1 MRSDKARRLVFFDH
15 VVGQRCR
22 KCPWT
27 LSYARTRVVRGRD
40 GGKLPFKQHRR
51 TAVARPKAYHGV
63 PCRGET
69 RPGVR
74 VGDPCVVPEG
84 GRGRGTDLCARRAR
98 AEARTRTLSYAYVQV
113 RHDRWVEFPAECKGH
128 FRASVVR
135 RRLTRPVRIS
145 LFYSAGNPAKPWVAT
160 CSARSRRRESRGR
173 AESVSR
179 SWDGQRSAPRT
190 NLCAKT
196 CKSLEDLAESASAAH
211 RRAGSRTRRGISPC
225 ASEGKTCGGRS
236 TEPRSAPR
244 AITLRVTNASEGL

>member
-1 MRSDKARRLVFFDH
+1 M
-15 VVGQRCR
+15 
-22 KCPWT
+22 
-27 LSYARTRVVRGRD
+27 
-40 GGKLPFKQHRR
+40 
-51 TAVARPKAYHGV
+51 
-63 PCRGET
+63 PCRGEA

-113 RHDRWVEFPAECKGH
+113 RHDRWVDFPAECKGH
-128 FRASVVR
+128 FRASIVR

-145 LFYSAGNPAKPWVAT
+145 LVHSAGNLAKPWVAT
-160 CSARSRRRESRGR
+160 CSGRSRRKESQ
-173 AESVSR
+173 AVPESVSR